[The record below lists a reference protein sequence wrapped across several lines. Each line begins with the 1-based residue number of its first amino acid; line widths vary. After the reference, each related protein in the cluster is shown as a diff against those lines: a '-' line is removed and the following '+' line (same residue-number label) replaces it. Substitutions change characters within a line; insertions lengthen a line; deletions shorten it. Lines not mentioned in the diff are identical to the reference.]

1 MENLNGQTP
10 NEIYDKTIDT
20 IREQFRIADVN
31 FSIRL
36 MDSWL
41 LEVERILNSTKKDLM
56 MRTINDAGPLI

>member
-1 MENLNGQTP
+1 MENLNGQMS

-20 IREQFRIADVN
+20 IHEQFRIADAY

-41 LEVERILNSTKKDLM
+41 PEVDRILNSTKKDLM
-56 MRTINDAGPLI
+56 IRTINYAGP